1 MSQFIYFTP
10 EEKARAQNTDLVSL
24 LRAQGE
30 RPVRSGREFR
40 TPNDPSITV
49 RGNKWFDHS
58 ARVGGYAVSFV
69 QRYYRLP
76 YQEAVLLLLSRK
88 NRKTYEQAK
97 PVNEVSKAFALPEPY
112 GTMRRMYA
120 YLMRQRHINREV
132 ISAFVHE
139 KLLYEDKHH
148 NCVFVGLDGSGE
160 TKHAHIRSTNSE
172 GQVFRMNIEGS
183 ASEHCFHKN
192 GTDKSLYVFEA
203 PIDLLS
209 HIMLV
214 FLLAALE
221 NDEDKKLFT
230 EIYEQY
236 RPQMERTAMHF
247 LKSHAD
253 IEDAVQN
260 AFMQMI
266 RHFEKIYEIPCEEL
280 SFWIISI
287 VKNEALM
294 IIRKSQKTVPLEDW
308 DGLVRESENTSDY
321 TELVDLFTK
330 LPPSYRSVLEMKI
343 LHGFSD
349 KEVAAHLGISETAVS
364 SRASRGRSLLREIVK
379 KEGFCI

>member
-1 MSQFIYFTP
+1 MKQMQ
-10 EEKARAQNTDLVSL
+10 K
-24 LRAQGE
+24 
-30 RPVRSGREFR
+30 R
-40 TPNDPSITV
+40 TCMGI
-49 RGNKWFDHS
+49 
-58 ARVGGYAVSFV
+58 
-69 QRYYRLP
+69 
-76 YQEAVLLLLSRK
+76 VLLILTL
-88 NRKTYEQAK
+88 
-97 PVNEVSKAFALPEPY
+97 
-112 GTMRRMYA
+112 TMTA
-120 YLMRQRHINREV
+120 
-132 ISAFVHE
+132 
-139 KLLYEDKHH
+139 
-148 NCVFVGLDGSGE
+148 
-160 TKHAHIRSTNSE
+160 RSTE
-172 GQVFRMNIEGS
+172 TI
-183 ASEHCFHKN
+183 
-192 GTDKSLYVFEA
+192 
-203 PIDLLS
+203 
-209 HIMLV
+209 
-214 FLLAALE
+214 
-221 NDEDKKLFT
+221 T
-230 EIYEQY
+230 ETYEQY

-253 IEDAVQN
+253 VEDAVQN

-343 LHGFSD
+343 LHGFSG